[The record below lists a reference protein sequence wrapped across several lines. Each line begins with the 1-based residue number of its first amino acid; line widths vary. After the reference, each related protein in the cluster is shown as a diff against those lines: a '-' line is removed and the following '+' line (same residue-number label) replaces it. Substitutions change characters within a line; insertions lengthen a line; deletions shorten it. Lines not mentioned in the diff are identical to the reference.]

1 MMSENNAVESRDQA
15 KPRKKR
21 SQFIQVW
28 KRFRK
33 SPSGIIGMFII
44 LVLILTA
51 IFADVISPPVMDPF
65 LQQYVPAYRAQDW
78 TNRLAFP
85 SSDNFFGTDD
95 LGRCIFDRI
104 VHGARLSLYIGF
116 FAISI
121 SMIFGT
127 IIGLVAGYYA
137 GISDNL
143 LMRFTDI
150 MLAIPGILL
159 AMTIVAALGG
169 GLRNLIIAIG
179 ISSIPVFA
187 RQVRSSVI
195 SIREQE
201 FIEAA
206 RSVGASDIRIMLK
219 YILPNCMAPIII
231 RITMGMAV
239 AILSAA
245 ALSFIGLGI
254 EPPLPE
260 WGSMLSEGRAFIR
273 DHSPSVIFPGM
284 AIALVVFGFN
294 LLGDGLRD
302 ALDPRLKN

>member
-1 MMSENNAVESRDQA
+1 M
-15 KPRKKR
+15 
-21 SQFIQVW
+21 
-28 KRFRK
+28 
-33 SPSGIIGMFII
+33 IGLFII
-44 LVLILTA
+44 FVLIFTA
-51 IFADVISPPVMDPF
+51 VFADVISPPVMDPF
-65 LQQYVPAYRAQDW
+65 LQEYVPAYRAQNLA
-78 TNRLAFP
+78 NRFAPP
-85 SSDNFFGTDD
+85 SRDNFFGTDNF
-95 LGRCIFDRI
+95 GRCIFDRV
-104 VHGARLSLYIGF
+104 VHGARLSLYIGS
-116 FAISI
+116 FAIGI
-121 SMIFGT
+121 SMFFGT

-159 AMTIVAALGG
+159 AMTIVAAIGG
-169 GLRNLIIAIG
+169 GLRNLVIAIG

-254 EPPLPE
+254 QPPLPE
-260 WGSMLSEGRAFIR
+260 WGSMLSDGRAFIR
-273 DHSPSVIFPGM
+273 DHAPSVIFPGM

-302 ALDPRLKN
+302 ALDPRLKQ

>member
-1 MMSENNAVESRDQA
+1 MSVNNAVENRDQT
-15 KPRKKR
+15 KSSKKR
-21 SQFIQVW
+21 NELFKIW
-28 KRFRK
+28 RRFRK
-33 SPSGIIGMFII
+33 SPSGMIGLFII
-44 LVLILTA
+44 FVLIFTA
-51 IFADVISPPVMDPF
+51 LFADIISPPVMDPF
-65 LQQYVPAYRAQDW
+65 LQQYVPAYRAQNAA
-78 TNRLAFP
+78 NRFASP
-85 SSDNFFGTDD
+85 SAEHFFGTDGF
-95 LGRCIFDRI
+95 GRCIFDRI

-116 FAISI
+116 LAIGV
-121 SMIFGT
+121 SMVFGT
-127 IIGLVAGYYA
+127 IIGLAAGYYS
-137 GISDNL
+137 GVSDNI

-169 GLRNLIIAIG
+169 GLRNLVIAIG
-179 ISSIPVFA
+179 ISSVPIFA

-206 RSVGASDIRIMLK
+206 KSIGASDIRIMLRHV
-219 YILPNCMAPIII
+219 LPNCMAPIII

-260 WGSMLSEGRAFIR
+260 WGSMLSDGRLVIR
-273 DHSPSVIFPGM
+273 DHSPSVIFPGL
-284 AIALVVFGFN
+284 AIAMVVFGLN

-302 ALDPRLKN
+302 ALDPRLKQ

>member
-1 MMSENNAVESRDQA
+1 MNENNAVENRQQA
-15 KPRKKR
+15 KPRKKQ

-33 SPSGIIGMFII
+33 SPSGMIGLFII
-44 LVLILTA
+44 FILIFTA
-51 IFADVISPPVMDPF
+51 IFADIISPPVLDPF
-65 LQQYVPAYRAQDW
+65 LQEYVPAYRSQDW
-78 TNRLAFP
+78 TNRFASP
-85 SSDNFFGTDD
+85 GRENFFGTDS

-104 VHGARLSLYIGF
+104 VHGARLSLYIGT
-116 FAISI
+116 FAIGI

-169 GLRNLIIAIG
+169 GLRNLVIAIG

-219 YILPNCMAPIII
+219 YILPNCMAPIIV

-254 EPPLPE
+254 QPPLPE
-260 WGSMLSEGRAFIR
+260 WGAMLSDGRAFIR

>member
-1 MMSENNAVESRDQA
+1 MSENNAVENRDQI
-15 KPRKKR
+15 KPRKKQ
-21 SQFIQVW
+21 SQLNQVW

-33 SPSGIIGMFII
+33 SPSGLIGLFII
-44 LVLILTA
+44 FVLIFTA
-51 IFADVISPPVMDPF
+51 VFADVISPPVMDPF
-65 LQQYVPAYRAQDW
+65 LQEYVPAYRAQNLA
-78 TNRLAFP
+78 NRFAFP
-85 SSDNFFGTDD
+85 SRDNFFGTDNF
-95 LGRCIFDRI
+95 GRCIFDRI

-116 FAISI
+116 LSIGISL
-121 SMIFGT
+121 IFGT
-127 IIGLVAGYYA
+127 IIGLAAGYYA
-137 GISDNL
+137 GVVDNI

-169 GLRNLIIAIG
+169 GLRNLVIAIG
-179 ISSIPVFA
+179 LSNIPVFA
-187 RQVRSSVI
+187 RQVSSSVL

-206 RSVGASDIRIMLK
+206 KSIGASDIRIMFRH
-219 YILPNCMAPIII
+219 ILPNCMAPIII
-231 RITMGMAV
+231 RITMGMAI

-260 WGSMLSEGRAFIR
+260 WGSMLSAGRAFIR
-273 DHSPSVIFPGM
+273 DHSPSVIFPGL

-302 ALDPRLKN
+302 ALDPRLKR